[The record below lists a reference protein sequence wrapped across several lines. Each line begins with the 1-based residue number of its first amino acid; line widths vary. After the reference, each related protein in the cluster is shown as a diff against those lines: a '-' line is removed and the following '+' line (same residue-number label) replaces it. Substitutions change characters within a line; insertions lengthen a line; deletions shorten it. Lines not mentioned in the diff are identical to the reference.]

1 MELLH
6 LAQDIP
12 TQMASFLN
20 MLDAGQGIYGFFP
33 NDWSVLAQQLD
44 TDVFAGT
51 RNWFDNFLQSGQLWA
66 LIIGFIL
73 GYIFKGMTSY
83 G

>member
-6 LAQDIP
+6 LAQDMT
-12 TQMASFLN
+12 TQMLSFLST
-20 MLDAGQGIYGFFP
+20 LGFWQGIYDFFP
-33 NDWSVLAQQLD
+33 HDWSVLAQQLD

-51 RNWFDNFLQSGQLWA
+51 RNWFNNFLQSGQLWA